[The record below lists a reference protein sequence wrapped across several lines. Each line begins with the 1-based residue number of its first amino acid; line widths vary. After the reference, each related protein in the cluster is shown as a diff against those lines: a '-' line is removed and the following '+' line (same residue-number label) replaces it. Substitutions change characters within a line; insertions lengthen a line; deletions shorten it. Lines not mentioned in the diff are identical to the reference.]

1 MADIKDNVS
10 GPKHVGFIMDGNG
23 RWATNQGLPR
33 IEGYK
38 EGVIALVR
46 VIKACA
52 DNPYIKAVTMF
63 ALSTEN
69 LDGRCQ
75 EEIDTILTLV
85 ERFNNAY
92 EGNCVVTY
100 MGDTSSFSDTLQ
112 QSIEDIE
119 QRTAN
124 NSGIRLNIALNYG
137 ARQDI
142 IRAAKLCHDHL
153 EFVEDAFESRLS
165 SSHLPPLDLIV
176 RTGGQKRL
184 SNFMLYEG
192 AYAELIF
199 MDKLWPDMGEFDVG
213 DCVREFISRQRNF
226 GK

>member
-1 MADIKDNVS
+1 MSDIIDNLT

-46 VIKACA
+46 VIKACI
-52 DNPYIKAVTMF
+52 DNPYIEAVTVF

-69 LDGRCQ
+69 LNGRPQ
-75 EEIDTILTLV
+75 PEVDTILTLI

-92 EGNCVVTY
+92 EGECAITY
-100 MGDTSSFSDTLQ
+100 MGDTSAFSDTLHA
-112 QSIEDIE
+112 SIEDVE

-124 NSGIRLNIALNYG
+124 NTALKLNIALNYG

-142 IRAAKLCHDHL
+142 IRAAKLCYDHL
-153 EFVEDAFESRLS
+153 EFIEDAFESRLS
-165 SSHLPPLDLIV
+165 TSHMPPLDLIV

-184 SNFMLYEG
+184 SNFMLYEA

-199 MDKLWPDMGEFDVG
+199 LDKLWPDMGEFDVG